1 MGIRL
6 QTQTWRAVTPSRRI
20 PIKPILLLIS
30 GRLYVNL
37 KILDVVVRY
46 LPHGLVIIAVRFN
59 KIGVLLVKASKIVP
73 HLHIAWVNLKGRV
86 VQTVLGLPASDTN
99 KVDGVKRGF
108 RQWRVGLRL
117 LFLPLAAA
125 TSITT
130 KESYRH
136 LIPTTLHPTRL
147 SAEGA
152 TPATRDRP
160 SETEKFSML

>member
-20 PIKPILLLIS
+20 PIKPILLVIS

-86 VQTVLGLPASDTN
+86 VQTVLGLPASDAN
-99 KVDGVKRGF
+99 KVDGVKRCF
-108 RQWRVGLRL
+108 RQ
-117 LFLPLAAA
+117 
-125 TSITT
+125 
-130 KESYRH
+130 
-136 LIPTTLHPTRL
+136 
-147 SAEGA
+147 
-152 TPATRDRP
+152 
-160 SETEKFSML
+160 